1 MRVFVLGHKG
11 MLGHMVV
18 KYLKSQKIDIA
29 TTSKRFPYLDTKMF
43 TDDIDYIINC
53 IGAIPQRTT
62 DFKINYELPE
72 WLNKL
77 DIKIIHP
84 GTDCEMDID
93 EYGQSKKKASDYIKM
108 YSSNTKILKTSIIGP
123 ELNSCASLME
133 WFLSQDNEVQ
143 GYTKAM
149 WNGNTTLE
157 WAKQCL
163 LLMNNWNR
171 YDKETIIATRS
182 ISKYEMLLILK
193 NLFNKEISIQPIG
206 KGKDKCLSGDIDT
219 GDLTDQII
227 ELKQFYYN
235 NFDN

>member
-1 MRVFVLGHKG
+1 MKVFILGHKG
-11 MLGHMVV
+11 MLGHMVM
-18 KYLKSQKIDIA
+18 KYLQSREIDIV
-29 TTSKRFPYLDTKMF
+29 TTQKRFPDWDIEMF

-53 IGAIPQRTT
+53 IGAIPQRTN

-77 DIKIIHP
+77 DIRIIHP

-93 EYGQSKKKASDYIKM
+93 EYGQSKKKASDYIKI

-133 WFLSQDNEVQ
+133 WFLSQENEVK

-163 LLMNNWNR
+163 LLMNNWNK
-171 YDKETIIATRS
+171 YHKETIISSKS

-206 KGKDKCLSGDIDT
+206 LGKDKCLYGDIDT
-219 GDLTDQII
+219 GNLIDQLT
-227 ELKQFYYN
+227 ELKQFYY
-235 NFDN
+235 DS